1 MQFWQLWQL
10 WQICPQ
16 SRKIVNDFSHF
27 KLSSRVNEVIKT
39 ISSQFIYLFF
49 LRKDF
54 ERTKSIK
61 AQNKQFSFIKSFF
74 AQKIV
79 AFVFFFV
86 HLFLFFLVGFSLIYV
101 FVRSKSFLKK
111 NKLAWDCLDSFI
123 YSKSLW
129 KISKC
134 MNLII

>member
-1 MQFWQLWQL
+1 M
-10 WQICPQ
+10 
-16 SRKIVNDFSHF
+16 KIMKNLSPVK

-61 AQNKQFSFIKSFF
+61 AQNKQFSFIRSFF

-79 AFVFFFV
+79 AFVFLGFFC
-86 HLFLFFLVGFSLIYV
+86 SLV
-101 FVRSKSFLKK
+101 FVFLG
-111 NKLAWDCLDSFI
+111 WF
-123 YSKSLW
+123 
-129 KISKC
+129 
-134 MNLII
+134 